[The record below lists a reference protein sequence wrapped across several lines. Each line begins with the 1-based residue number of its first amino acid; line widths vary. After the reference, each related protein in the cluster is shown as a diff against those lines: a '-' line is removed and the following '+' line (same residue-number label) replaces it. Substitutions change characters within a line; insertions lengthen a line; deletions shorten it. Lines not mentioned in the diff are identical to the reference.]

1 MEECMTASTL
11 LNAASDVVVLE
22 ERRTTSGH
30 TLALATLNVEKTL
43 NSLSLPMIEI
53 LAPAL
58 AAWNERGDVV
68 AILLRGA
75 GERAFCAGGDI
86 QALYRC
92 MTRNHAAHAQV
103 DDYAE
108 RFFEAEYRLDY
119 AIHRS
124 YKPVVCFGHG
134 VVMGGGLGLFSASQY
149 RLVTERSR
157 IAMPELTIGLFPDAG
172 ASWILKGL
180 SSANAVWL
188 GMTGTHML
196 TADAMFIRLA
206 THAVPAS
213 AWPMLLDG
221 LTSAAWNAKSADQVI
236 EACIAACGPLSVD
249 DGALAQHQG
258 LLEAAIPDGAL
269 PVTLQETVARLTD
282 LADRDAWLDK
292 GLATMASGCP
302 TSIGIVHEQ
311 LRRVA
316 TMSLE
321 DVFRMELSVANTCA
335 RKPDFVEGVRAL
347 IIDKDNKPA
356 WRYRTVQELPREYVV
371 EHFDGPS
378 AMLLADLGEH

>member
-1 MEECMTASTL
+1 MTVSVP
-11 LNAASDVVVLE
+11 LNAPSDVVVLE
-22 ERRTTSGH
+22 ERRTASGH

-43 NSLSLPMIEI
+43 NSLSLPMIEM

-58 AAWNERGDVV
+58 AAWNERRDVV

-92 MTRNHAAHAQV
+92 ITRNRAAHAQV

-124 YKPVVCFGHG
+124 RKPVVCFGHG
-134 VVMGGGLGLFSASQY
+134 VVMGGGLGLFSASRY

-196 TADAMFIRLA
+196 TADAMFIGLA
-206 THAVPAS
+206 THAIPAS
-213 AWPMLLDG
+213 AWSLLVDG
-221 LTSAAWNAKSADQVI
+221 LTSAAWSATGTDAQVI
-236 EACIAACGPLSVD
+236 DACIVACGRPQVD
-249 DGALAQHQG
+249 DGALMQHQQP
-258 LLEAAIPDGAL
+258 LEAAIPEL
-269 PVTLQETVARLTD
+269 PATVQETVARLMH
-282 LADRDAWLDK
+282 LAGRDAWLDK
-292 GLATMASGCP
+292 GLAAMATGCP
-302 TSIGIVHEQ
+302 TSLGIVHEQ

-321 DVFRMELSVANTCA
+321 DAFGMELSVANTCA
-335 RKPDFVEGVRAL
+335 VQPDFVEGIRAL

-356 WRYRTVQELPREYVV
+356 WRYRTVQELPHEYVV
-371 EHFDGPS
+371 EHFESPC
-378 AMLLADLGEH
+378 AMLLADLGER

>member
-1 MEECMTASTL
+1 MAL

-22 ERRTTSGH
+22 ERRTASGH

-58 AAWNERGDVV
+58 ATWNERRDVV

-119 AIHRS
+119 AIHRAR
-124 YKPVVCFGHG
+124 KPVVCFGHG
-134 VVMGGGLGLFSASQY
+134 VVMGGGLGLFSASKY

-196 TADAMFIRLA
+196 TADAMFIGLA
-206 THAVPAS
+206 THAIPAS
-213 AWPMLLDG
+213 AWSTLVEALGKCRLERDARRCANHRGVHRGVRAPAG
-221 LTSAAWNAKSADQVI
+221 RGRRAGAAS
-236 EACIAACGPLSVD
+236 G
-249 DGALAQHQG
+249 
-258 LLEAAIPDGAL
+258 IPRGRDSEGEL
-269 PVTLQETVARLTD
+269 PTTLQETVAA
-282 LADRDAWLDK
+282 ADAPGR
-292 GLATMASGCP
+292 S
-302 TSIGIVHEQ
+302 
-311 LRRVA
+311 RRVA
-316 TMSLE
+316 
-321 DVFRMELSVANTCA
+321 R
-335 RKPDFVEGVRAL
+335 
-347 IIDKDNKPA
+347 
-356 WRYRTVQELPREYVV
+356 
-371 EHFDGPS
+371 
-378 AMLLADLGEH
+378 